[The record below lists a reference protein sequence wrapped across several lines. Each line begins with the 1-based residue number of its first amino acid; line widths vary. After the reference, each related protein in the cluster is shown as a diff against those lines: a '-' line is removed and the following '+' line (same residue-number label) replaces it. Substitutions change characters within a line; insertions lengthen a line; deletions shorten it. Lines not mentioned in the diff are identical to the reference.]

1 VERLFDEHSR
11 TLGPRL
17 TSFMQRPRV
26 VIHRCAS
33 NKRETL
39 IAAGESNDGD
49 VIVGFFFGPC
59 IKSPAGGDFPIVRGT
74 TSPSHRTPTESI
86 APVPIEGRPRIAQA
100 LGTQSQVNGPKQ
112 LLVPGEEKTGQHNR
126 HIIGSVNPCR
136 CRLRLTRLCDR
147 TECVSERLPSRL
159 RRAVFATSCSE
170 KRWRRIPAALSVA
183 TEGQEL
189 RPIAALLRR
198 EQARIH
204 IHRDFSLQHILPL
217 PTSAPSPAWPAPE
230 PRLT

>member
-1 VERLFDEHSR
+1 VHQITGWRRFSDRSGNYIPFAQNANRVDCPSSDRRSARGLPKHWELNLKS
-11 TLGPRL
+11 TGPN
-17 TSFMQRPRV
+17 SFLYQE
-26 VIHRCAS
+26 
-33 NKRETL
+33 KRRR
-39 IAAGESNDGD
+39 AN
-49 VIVGFFFGPC
+49 
-59 IKSPAGGDFPIVRGT
+59 
-74 TSPSHRTPTESI
+74 
-86 APVPIEGRPRIAQA
+86 
-100 LGTQSQVNGPKQ
+100 
-112 LLVPGEEKTGQHNR
+112 
-126 HIIGSVNPCR
+126 IIGSVNPCR